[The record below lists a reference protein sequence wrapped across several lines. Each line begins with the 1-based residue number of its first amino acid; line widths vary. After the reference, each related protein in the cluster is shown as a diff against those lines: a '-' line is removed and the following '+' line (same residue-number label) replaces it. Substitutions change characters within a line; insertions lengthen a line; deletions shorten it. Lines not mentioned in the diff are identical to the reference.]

1 MYMNND
7 NRDMF
12 YSGYQG
18 MMPIPNMNM
27 YPNQIYPNNPNDNTP
42 NNIYVNNSS
51 SYDNM
56 DNRISRIEN
65 QIKQINNRLNRLEST
80 YKSNN
85 YNNEPDNNMYMM

>member
-1 MYMNND
+1 MNDN

-18 MMPIPNMNM
+18 VVPLPNM
-27 YPNQIYPNNPNDNTP
+27 YPNNMYPTDNLP

-51 SYDNM
+51 SYNNL
-56 DNRISRIEN
+56 DNRLSRLEN
-65 QIKQINNRLNRLEST
+65 QIKLINNRLNRLEST
-80 YKSNN
+80 YSNN

>member
-1 MYMNND
+1 MNNN

-18 MMPIPNMNM
+18 VVPLPNMYQNNM
-27 YPNQIYPNNPNDNTP
+27 YPNNTYPNDNTP

-51 SYDNM
+51 SYNNL
-56 DNRISRIEN
+56 DNRLSRLEN
-65 QIKQINNRLNRLEST
+65 QIKLINNRLSRLENS
-80 YKSNN
+80 YNNN